1 MLAEHDQP
9 IVLRRF
15 RPKYCQPASE
25 VPQVKGIL
33 NDIEPKS
40 LFVQRPVRQPLQE
53 RVLKYLGE
61 YALDALPQGFA
72 ESHFRSPLFNV

>member
-1 MLAEHDQP
+1 
-9 IVLRRF
+9 
-15 RPKYCQPASE
+15 
-25 VPQVKGIL
+25 L

-40 LFVQRPVRQPLQE
+40 LFVQRSIRQPLQE

-61 YALDALPQGFA
+61 YALNALPQGFA